1 MCPDSIKY
9 IAGNV
14 VLQWLELAA
23 NAVMIILIALTVQQI
38 YDRSVTLYAFL
49 TRLLILFVT
58 VFVRRFT
65 ARGAVK
71 MSYMAS
77 RTVKRVMREQ
87 IYSKLLRL
95 GITYREHATTAELV
109 QESVEGVEQLES
121 CFGQYLPQLFYAFI
135 APVTLFFLFSFIG
148 SMRVAAVLLICVPL
162 IPAAIITVQ
171 KIAKKLLAKYWAQ
184 YTKAFLQYK
193 LSFRDVK

>member
-71 MSYMAS
+71 N
-77 RTVKRVMREQ
+77 
-87 IYSKLLRL
+87 
-95 GITYREHATTAELV
+95 ELY
-109 QESVEGVEQLES
+109 GLAN
-121 CFGQYLPQLFYAFI
+121 GQTRNA
-135 APVTLFFLFSFIG
+135 
-148 SMRVAAVLLICVPL
+148 
-162 IPAAIITVQ
+162 
-171 KIAKKLLAKYWAQ
+171 
-184 YTKAFLQYK
+184 
-193 LSFRDVK
+193 